1 MFTHLH
7 NHTEYSMLDGISRIP
22 DLVDR
27 TVELGMNALA
37 ITDHGSLYG
46 VVDFYSECKERGIKP
61 IIGCETY
68 VAHESRFNRGAEERS
83 PYHLVLLA
91 RDNQGYRNLMQLI
104 TQAHL
109 EGFHYRPRIDRQ
121 ILESHREGLI
131 CLSGCASAEVPL
143 LLAQED
149 MDGARRAADW
159 YREIFGEHYFLELQQ
174 HQDVPKLDVI
184 NNGLLTL
191 ARDLNIPLVVTND
204 AHYVRQKDAEFQD
217 LYICIQTNTNQQ
229 DQNRLRM
236 EDNSYYIKS
245 PEEMAALFPNY
256 PEALENTQRIAE
268 TCNVELGFGQTH
280 LPRYQPPLAST
291 LTSTSQ
297 ISVGRGSP
305 PATAHCLQL
314 EVIQRPWRE

>member
-27 TVELGMNALA
+27 TVELGMSTLA

-46 VVDFYSECKERGIKP
+46 AVDFYSECKDRGIKP

-104 TQAHL
+104 TLAHR
-109 EGFHYRPRIDRQ
+109 EGFHYARPASTARFWKVTG
-121 ILESHREGLI
+121 EGLI
-131 CLSGCASAEVPL
+131 CLSGCASAEVPQ
-143 LLAQED
+143 LLAEED
-149 MDGARRAADW
+149 MDGARTTAGW
-159 YREIFGEHYFLELQQ
+159 YREIFGDGYFLELQQ

-191 ARDLNIPLVVTND
+191 SRDLNIPLVITND
-204 AHYVRQKDAEFQD
+204 SHYVRQKDAEFQGP
-217 LYICIQTNTNQQ
+217 LHLHP
-229 DQNRLRM
+229 DQHQPTGREAAPDEGRLILHQEPRRNGCTLPKLPG
-236 EDNSYYIKS
+236 DPGGPGKHPADSRYV
-245 PEEMAALFPNY
+245 
-256 PEALENTQRIAE
+256 QRGAGIRAD
-268 TCNVELGFGQTH
+268 
-280 LPRYQPPLAST
+280 
-291 LTSTSQ
+291 
-297 ISVGRGSP
+297 P
-305 PATAHCLQL
+305 PA
-314 EVIQRPWRE
+314 